1 MQKNEILEKRMYFGF
16 DVKPEKIE
24 EYKKLE
30 PQKAKIFSACIRE
43 KESNI
48 DEWVLN
54 ISINLIGEDG
64 KIKQSLGSI
73 IYEKERVV
81 NSLIRDLKIRG
92 LESGKF
98 YNSLKELRGKYRSPT
113 IPKLDNQEIYAY
125 VIENKVVALSA
136 YK

>member
-24 EYKKLE
+24 EYKKLK
-30 PQKAKIFSACIRE
+30 PQKANIFSACIRE

-48 DEWVLN
+48 DEYVLN
-54 ISINLIGEDG
+54 IQINLIEEDG
-64 KIKQSLGSI
+64 KIKKPI
-73 IYEKERVV
+73 DPIRYEKEEDVDNLV
-81 NSLIRDLKIRG
+81 KDLGLGNSL
-92 LESGKF
+92 
-98 YNSLKELRGKYRSPT
+98 NELRGKY
-113 IPKLDNQEIYAY
+113 LDTFITPLCNQKVYAY